1 MMGTELAVKRVRRSY
16 SKQFKSEVVAECKA
30 GDRSVSSVAL
40 KYGMN
45 ANIVH
50 KWLRLAEAGQLA
62 MATPSFIPIAAPSRA
77 TSMPEL
83 RQDIQIDVARGDTR
97 IIVRWPLE
105 DAVGCATWLRDWLR

>member
-1 MMGTELAVKRVRRSY
+1 MGTELAVKRVRRSY

-30 GDRSVSSVAL
+30 GDKSVSSVAL

-50 KWLRLAEAGQLA
+50 KWLRLAETGQLLA
-62 MATPSFIPIAAPSRA
+62 PPPSFIPLAAPVRA
-77 TSMPEL
+77 PSMPES
-83 RQDIQIDVARGDTR
+83 RRDIQIDVARGDTR

-105 DAVGCATWLRDWLR
+105 DAAGCATWLRDWLR